1 MSFDQLSSLEAGRGR
16 GGNAGYSDDPDFQ
29 RLSQDLMNRL
39 FKLNGNNQRL
49 NGEVGHLGTRRDTP
63 RVRERVH
70 ELIEESRDTFKEVG
84 EGVKKIQT
92 WEDVTV
98 GRPSFRGFILCR
110 SILTVDC
117 PQPTQKYMQQ
127 KLSREFQS
135 SLSEFQSLQRQALEK
150 EKASVSAA
158 RAAADHETGV
168 TEAHPGSPQQ
178 QQQQLQQQE
187 LARLAAQDDV
197 DFQEALI
204 IEREEEIRNIEQ
216 GVGDL
221 NVLFQQ
227 VAQIVTEQGEVLDTI
242 ERNVE
247 QVRDDTR
254 GADRELRSAARYQK
268 QARSKACCLLLI
280 LSVILTIILLAIFL
294 G

>member
-1 MSFDQLSSLEAGRGR
+1 MSFDQLSSLEAGRRR
-16 GGNAGYSDDPDFQ
+16 GGAPGGPGGPGAGGYSDDPEFQ
-29 RLSQDLMNRL
+29 RLFQELSNKL

-49 NGEVGHLGTRRDTP
+49 SGEVGHLGTRRDTP

-70 ELIEESRDTFKEVG
+70 ELIEESRNTFKDVG
-84 EGVKKIQT
+84 EGVKKIQA
-92 WEDVTV
+92 WEDAT
-98 GRPSFRGFILCR
+98 
-110 SILTVDC
+110 
-117 PQPTQKYMQQ
+117 PQQKYNQQ
-127 KLSREFQS
+127 KLSRDFQA

-150 EKASVSAA
+150 QKASISAA
-158 RAAADHETGV
+158 RAAVDDDSAGAGLDS
-168 TEAHPGSPQQ
+168 GSQYQQ
-178 QQQQLQQQE
+178 QQQLQHGQPQQLQQQE
-187 LARLAAQDDV
+187 LTRLAPQDEV

-247 QVRDDTR
+247 VVRDDTQ

-268 QARSKACCLLLI
+268 NARSKACCLLVI
-280 LSVILTIILLAIFL
+280 LVVILTIILLAVFL

>member
-1 MSFDQLSSLEAGRGR
+1 MSFDQLSSLEAGRRSGSP
-16 GGNAGYSDDPDFQ
+16 GYTDDPDFQ
-29 RLSQDLMNRL
+29 RLSQDLMNKL

-49 NGEVGHLGTRRDTP
+49 SGEVGHLGTRRDTP

-70 ELIEESRDTFKEVG
+70 DLIEESRNTFKDVG
-84 EGVKKIQT
+84 EGVKKVQA
-92 WEDVTV
+92 WEDVT
-98 GRPSFRGFILCR
+98 
-110 SILTVDC
+110 
-117 PQPTQKYMQQ
+117 PTQKYMQQ

-135 SLSEFQSLQRQALEK
+135 SLSEFQALQRQALEK
-150 EKASVSAA
+150 QKASVSAA
-158 RAAADHETGV
+158 RAVAEH
-168 TEAHPGSPQQ
+168 EAHPGSGAGGGPASPQL
-178 QQQQLQQQE
+178 LQQQE
-187 LARLAAQDDV
+187 LTRLAPQDEV

-204 IEREEEIRNIEQ
+204 IEREEEIRSIEQ

-247 QVRDDTR
+247 VVRDDTR

-268 QARSKACCLLLI
+268 NARSKACCLLVI
-280 LSVILTIILLAIFL
+280 LTIILTIILLAVFL

>member
-1 MSFDQLSSLEAGRGR
+1 MSFDQLSSLEAGGRRGTPS
-16 GGNAGYSDDPDFQ
+16 YTDDPDFQ
-29 RLSQDLMNRL
+29 RLSQDLMNQL

-49 NGEVGHLGTRRDTP
+49 SGEVGHLGTRRDTP

-70 ELIEESRDTFKEVG
+70 ELIEESRRTFKDVG

-92 WEDVTV
+92 WEEVT
-98 GRPSFRGFILCR
+98 
-110 SILTVDC
+110 
-117 PQPTQKYMQQ
+117 PTQKYMQQ

-135 SLSEFQSLQRQALEK
+135 SLSEFQNLQRQALEK
-150 EKASVSAA
+150 QKASVSAA
-158 RAAADHETGV
+158 RAAVDHEG
-168 TEAHPGSPQQ
+168 EPGTAAGGPPSPQLLQQ
-178 QQQQLQQQE
+178 QQQQE
-187 LARLAAQDDV
+187 LTRLAPQDEV

-247 QVRDDTR
+247 VVRDDTR

-268 QARSKACCLLLI
+268 NARSKACCLLVI
-280 LSVILTIILLAIFL
+280 LSVILTIILLAVFL

>member
-1 MSFDQLSSLEAGRGR
+1 
-16 GGNAGYSDDPDFQ
+16 
-29 RLSQDLMNRL
+29 
-39 FKLNGNNQRL
+39 
-49 NGEVGHLGTRRDTP
+49 
-63 RVRERVH
+63 
-70 ELIEESRDTFKEVG
+70 
-84 EGVKKIQT
+84 
-92 WEDVTV
+92 
-98 GRPSFRGFILCR
+98 
-110 SILTVDC
+110 
-117 PQPTQKYMQQ
+117 MQQ

-150 EKASVSAA
+150 QKASVSAA
-158 RAAADHETGV
+158 RAAVDQEDGSGAAAGGG
-168 TEAHPGSPQQ
+168 ASSPQL
-178 QQQQLQQQE
+178 LQQQE
-187 LARLAAQDDV
+187 LTRLAPQDEV

-247 QVRDDTR
+247 VVRDDTQ

-268 QARSKACCLLLI
+268 NARSKACCLLVI
-280 LSVILTIILLAIFL
+280 LSVILTIILLAVFL

>member
-1 MSFDQLSSLEAGRGR
+1 MSFDQLSSLEAGRGSS
-16 GGNAGYSDDPDFQ
+16 GYTDDPDFQ
-29 RLSQDLMNRL
+29 RLSQDLMNKL

-49 NGEVGHLGTRRDTP
+49 SGEVGHLGTRRDTP

-70 ELIEESRDTFKEVG
+70 ELIEESRSTFKDVG
-84 EGVKKIQT
+84 EGVKKVQA
-92 WEDVTV
+92 WEDVT
-98 GRPSFRGFILCR
+98 
-110 SILTVDC
+110 
-117 PQPTQKYMQQ
+117 PTQKYMQQ

-150 EKASVSAA
+150 QKASVSAA
-158 RAAADHETGV
+158 RAAVDHEDESGGG
-168 TEAHPGSPQQ
+168 AGGGGPSSPQL
-178 QQQQLQQQE
+178 LQQQE
-187 LARLAAQDDV
+187 LTRLAPQDEV

-247 QVRDDTR
+247 TVRDDTQ
-254 GADRELRSAARYQK
+254 GGDRELRSAARYQK
-268 QARSKACCLLLI
+268 NARSKACCLLVI
-280 LSVILTIILLAIFL
+280 LSVILTIILLAVFL

>member
-1 MSFDQLSSLEAGRGR
+1 
-16 GGNAGYSDDPDFQ
+16 
-29 RLSQDLMNRL
+29 
-39 FKLNGNNQRL
+39 
-49 NGEVGHLGTRRDTP
+49 
-63 RVRERVH
+63 
-70 ELIEESRDTFKEVG
+70 
-84 EGVKKIQT
+84 
-92 WEDVTV
+92 
-98 GRPSFRGFILCR
+98 
-110 SILTVDC
+110 
-117 PQPTQKYMQQ
+117 MQQ

-135 SLSEFQSLQRQALEK
+135 SLSEFQTLQRQALEK

-158 RAAADHETGV
+158 RAAADHD
-168 TEAHPGSPQQ
+168 EAATTTSPGGGPSSPQL
-178 QQQQLQQQE
+178 LQQQE
-187 LARLAAQDDV
+187 LTRLAAQDDV

-247 QVRDDTR
+247 DVRDSTR
-254 GADRELRSAARYQK
+254 GADRELRSASRYQK
-268 QARSKACCLLLI
+268 NARSKMCCLLVI
-280 LSVILTIILLAIFL
+280 LSVILTIILLAVFL